1 MRIFLD
7 SASISE
13 VREAASWGILSGV
26 TTNPT
31 LCAKEGRDFRSAVK
45 EICGIVDGPVSAEAV
60 SLNRAEIIDEALEL
74 AGIADNIAV
83 KIPVGPEG
91 LAATRVLSDQGV
103 DINMTL
109 VFSVNQAILAAA
121 AGAAYVSPFIGRL
134 DDIGTD
140 GLGRLADIVEALSNY
155 DISTQVI
162 AASIRHPMHVT
173 EAALIGTDIS
183 TVPFEVL
190 KKMIQH
196 PLTDKGVASFL
207 ADWEALQAKVE
218 KTAADASRS
227 LRTT

>member
-13 VREAASWGILSGV
+13 VKEAASWGILSGV

-31 LCAKEGRDFRSAVK
+31 LAAKEGRDFRSAVK
-45 EICGIVDGPVSAEAV
+45 EICAIVDGPVSAEAI
-60 SLNRAEIIDEALEL
+60 SLTRAEIIDEAIEL

-91 LAATRVLSDQGV
+91 LAATRVLSNQGINV
-103 DINMTL
+103 NMTL

-140 GLGRLADIVEALSNY
+140 GLARLADMVEAFGNY

-162 AASIRHPMHVT
+162 AASIRYPMHVT
-173 EAALIGTDIS
+173 EAALIGADIA
-183 TVPFEVL
+183 TVPLEVL

-218 KTAADASRS
+218 KTAADAGGS

>member
-7 SASISE
+7 SASIDE

-45 EICGIVDGPVSAEAV
+45 EICEIVDGPVSAEAI
-60 SLNRAEIIDEALEL
+60 SLTRAEIVDEGLEL

-91 LAATRVLSDQGV
+91 LAATRVLSNQGV

-121 AGAAYVSPFIGRL
+121 
-134 DDIGTD
+134 
-140 GLGRLADIVEALSNY
+140 
-155 DISTQVI
+155 
-162 AASIRHPMHVT
+162 
-173 EAALIGTDIS
+173 
-183 TVPFEVL
+183 
-190 KKMIQH
+190 KKQ
-196 PLTDKGVASFL
+196 
-207 ADWEALQAKVE
+207 
-218 KTAADASRS
+218 R
-227 LRTT
+227 R

>member
-7 SASISE
+7 SASIAE
-13 VREAASWGILSGV
+13 VREAAAWGVLSGV

-31 LCAKEGRDFRSAVK
+31 LVAREGRDFRSAVK
-45 EICGIVDGPVSAEAV
+45 EICQIVDGPVSAEAV
-60 SLNRAEIIDEALEL
+60 SLTRAEIIDEAIEL
-74 AGIADNIAV
+74 AAIADNIVV

-91 LAATRVLSDQGV
+91 LAATKVLSNQGV
-103 DINMTL
+103 GVNMTL
-109 VFSVNQAILAAA
+109 VFTVNQALLSAA
-121 AGAAYVSPFIGRL
+121 AGAAFVSPFLGRL

-140 GLGRLADIVEALSNY
+140 GLGRLSDIVQALRNY

-173 EAALIGTDIS
+173 EAALIGTDIA

-207 ADWEALQAKVE
+207 ADWEKLQAKVE
-218 KTAADASRS
+218 MTGVNDA
-227 LRTT
+227 